1 VRIGGARTGGR
12 LGRAALL
19 HSRFVYCQCSAR
31 SGELAELPAV
41 REAFMIIDI
50 HGHYTTE
57 PQPLLTFR
65 DKQLA
70 GLADPMRRPATA
82 DLGITDDML
91 RESVQPQLKLQRERG
106 SDLTIFS
113 PRAAG
118 MAHHVGTE
126 ETGVVWS
133 RMSND
138 LIHRIATLLPDNF
151 APVGQLPQH
160 PGVPPKNCIPELER
174 LAELGF
180 VGVNLNPDP
189 SGGYWTDPPLT
200 DRWWYPIYEKLVE
213 LDMPAM
219 IHVTSSCNPNFHY
232 TGAHYINADTTAFM
246 QLIQGNLFKD
256 FPALRFVIP
265 HGGGAVPFHWGRY
278 RGLAQEMK
286 KPLLT
291 EHLLNNVFF
300 DTCVYHLPG
309 IELMAKVI
317 PVDNILFASE
327 MLGAVKGIDPETGH
341 HYDDTKRYIDQVES
355 LSGEERYKIFEGN
368 ARRVYPRLDAQ
379 LAKRGKAGKAA

>member
-1 VRIGGARTGGR
+1 
-12 LGRAALL
+12 
-19 HSRFVYCQCSAR
+19 
-31 SGELAELPAV
+31 
-41 REAFMIIDI
+41 MIIDV

-57 PQPLLTFR
+57 PQALHQFR

-70 GLADPMRRPATA
+70 GLADPARKPASM
-82 DLGITDDML
+82 DLSINDDVL
-91 RESVQPQLKLQRERG
+91 VRSVEPQLKMQKDRG

-126 ETGVVWS
+126 AISMQWTMV
-133 RMSND
+133 SND
-138 LIHRIATLLPDNF
+138 LIHRICKRLPDNF
-151 APVGQLPQH
+151 VGVGQLPQF
-160 PGVPPKNCIPELER
+160 PGVSPANCIPELER
-174 LAELGF
+174 IVNELGF

-189 SGGYWTDPPLT
+189 AGGYWTDPPLT
-200 DRWWYPIYEKLVE
+200 ARHWYPIYEKLCE
-213 LDMPAM
+213 LEVPAM
-219 IHVTSSCNPNFHY
+219 IHVTSSCNPNFHH
-232 TGAHYINADTTAFM
+232 TGAHYINGDTTAFM

-256 FPALRFVIP
+256 FPTLKFVIP

-291 EHLLNNVFF
+291 EHVMKNVYF

-309 IELMAKVI
+309 IELLTKVI

-341 HYDDTKRYIDQVES
+341 HYDDTKRYIDQVTGLSEES
-355 LSGEERYKIFEGN
+355 RYKIFEGN
-368 ARRVYPRLDAQ
+368 ARRVYPRLDALLTQ
-379 LAKRGKAGKAA
+379 RGHAGKKL